1 MFKLKVQ
8 KGTKVILK
16 SRGITIDGNENYNQ
30 SVLESWYNSGLT
42 QYVSKS
48 KTKKKD
54 EENIND

>member
-1 MFKLKVQ
+1 MFKLKVK

-30 SVLESWYNSGLT
+30 NVLESWYNLGLT

-48 KTKKKD
+48 KPKKD
-54 EENIND
+54 GDEEGTD